1 MSVVGA
7 FEHDAGVVRTAST
20 VGQFAGT
27 SGSISGYRWVNF
39 GAGWSFYGD
48 RWVNLRGRWVRLR
61 GRKLFLC
68 WTFKAA
74 LVKQKGVTPA
84 ENHFLILSLSRKEV
98 GGFMIASS
106 EF

>member
-20 VGQFAGT
+20 VGQFVGT
-27 SGSISGYRWVNF
+27 SGSISGDRWVNF

-74 LVKQKGVTPA
+74 VVKQKG
-84 ENHFLILSLSRKEV
+84 SLPRRTTS
-98 GGFMIASS
+98 
-106 EF
+106 